1 MFIVLLGAPGSGKGT
16 QAEFL
21 RRRLDLPH
29 AASGDLFRENI
40 FQKTKL
46 GRKIEA
52 YILRGALIPDSLT
65 IAVLQERLCR
75 QDARKGAILDGFPRT
90 LKQAAAL
97 DDLLKTLQKRID
109 VVLYIQVPDE
119 ILVERLSQRLI
130 CRECHAPFHKV
141 YKPFQLCSYH
151 KCHGEHLY
159 QRSDDRPKTVKAR
172 LLTFHERT
180 EPLIDYYNQRGL
192 LKTVQGS
199 GPVNEVANTI
209 LDTIPKARHT
219 RV

>member
-21 RRRLDLPH
+21 CRHLSLPH

-75 QDARKGAILDGFPRT
+75 EDARNGAILDGFPRT
-90 LKQAAAL
+90 LKQARAL
-97 DDLLKTLQKRID
+97 EDLLKTLQKTID
-109 VVLYIQVPDE
+109 VVLYIKVPDE

-130 CRECHAPFHKV
+130 CRECQTPFHKV
-141 YKPFQLCSYH
+141 YKPFEFCSYH
-151 KCHGEHLY
+151 KCHGEYLY
-159 QRSDDRPKTVKAR
+159 QRADDKPETVKVR
-172 LLTFHERT
+172 LLTFYERT
-180 EPLIDYYNQRGL
+180 APLINYYGQRGL
-192 LKTVQGS
+192 LKTVEGS
-199 GPVNEVANTI
+199 GAVDEVA
-209 LDTIPKARHT
+209 KAIIDAMPRD
-219 RV
+219 RNGPV

>member
-1 MFIVLLGAPGSGKGT
+1 MFVVLLGAPGSGKGT

-21 RRRLDLPH
+21 RRHLDLPH

-46 GRKIEA
+46 GREIEG

-65 IAVLQERLCR
+65 IAVLQERLCHE
-75 QDARKGAILDGFPRT
+75 DARKGAILDGFPRT
-90 LKQAAAL
+90 LEQASAL

-109 VVLYIQVPDE
+109 VVLYIKVPDE

-159 QRSDDRPKTVKAR
+159 QRVDDRPETVKVR
-172 LLTFHERT
+172 LLTFHECT
-180 EPLIDYYNQRGL
+180 APLIDYYSQRGL
-192 LKTVQGS
+192 LKTVQGL
-199 GPVNEVANTI
+199 GAVDEVGKAI
-209 LDTIPKARHT
+209 IEAIPKARNT